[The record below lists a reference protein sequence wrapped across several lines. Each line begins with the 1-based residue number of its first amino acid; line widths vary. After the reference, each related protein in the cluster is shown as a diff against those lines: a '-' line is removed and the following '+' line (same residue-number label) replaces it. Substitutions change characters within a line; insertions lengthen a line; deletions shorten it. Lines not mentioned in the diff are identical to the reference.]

1 MKMIKLPGE
10 FCSVILYTLMSH
22 TVFCSF
28 KKQKLEAGPSAP
40 KVESDEATGSEGKQQ
55 KLFRHITW
63 YV

>member
-1 MKMIKLPGE
+1 
-10 FCSVILYTLMSH
+10 MSH

-63 YV
+63 YVWLRKYLTFQQFLVV